1 MRDGD
6 VAKLLGIEV
15 MVDEHLLGFGERYRL
30 LQAVDAVERIEV
42 ETENELGLGY
52 QFFGK
57 LGIAR
62 IDDNLFR
69 TLQKKQVPRQQIGN
83 DHVHLLAQP
92 IEKMIQPQRS
102 SYGIAIGRNVASN
115 DDLFFLLYQFAY
127 LLYFFFRNYFVNHLS
142 FLTGSYS
149 FYFAQR

>member
-1 MRDGD
+1 
-6 VAKLLGIEV
+6 

-69 TLQKKQVPRQQIGN
+69 TFRKSRFLGN
-83 DHVHLLAQP
+83 
-92 IEKMIQPQRS
+92 RS
-102 SYGIAIGRNVASN
+102 GTTTFTSSVDIDMVAGPSEILIVA
-115 DDLFFLLYQFAY
+115 DDSANPAFWPP
-127 LLYFFFRNYFVNHLS
+127 
-142 FLTGSYS
+142 T
-149 FYFAQR
+149 